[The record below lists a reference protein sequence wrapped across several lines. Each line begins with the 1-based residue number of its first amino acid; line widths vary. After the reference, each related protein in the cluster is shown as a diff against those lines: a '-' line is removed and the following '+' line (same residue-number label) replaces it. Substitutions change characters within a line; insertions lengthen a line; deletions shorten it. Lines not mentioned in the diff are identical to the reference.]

1 MEIAFLRGVIIMGK
15 NGQELDMILM
25 VMLLIILNV
34 EKDSLKNFLMMEYLN
49 LKENMIM
56 EKEMEKEK
64 DMIMKIKKFY
74 SKENI

>member
-1 MEIAFLRGVIIMGK
+1 MGK

-25 VMLLIILNV
+25 VILLIRLYV

-49 LKENMIM
+49 SKENIIM
-56 EKEMEKEK
+56 EKETEKEK